1 MGAKYYLCLR
11 NNFICKYTM
20 LLEYVES
27 NKVQFTRDYTG

>member
-27 NKVQFTRDYTG
+27 NKGKAE